1 MSFTRRN
8 VSIQINNVF
17 GFNGEFSGLFE
28 AIGYSGLFEST
39 LVYQLHFRENVET
52 GFLCVV
58 AVGTGTISKKP
69 YSVKWTLSRRI
80 HANYL
85 GGDSS

>member
-1 MSFTRRN
+1 MENFLVYLKLS
-8 VSIQINNVF
+8 VILV
-17 GFNGEFSGLFE
+17 
-28 AIGYSGLFEST
+28 YSKLST

-52 GFLCVV
+52 GFLCVG

-69 YSVKWTLSRRI
+69 YSVKWTMSRRI

-85 GGDSS
+85 EGDSS